1 MISKRKATYFKILI
15 LLNSLKSCT
24 RSTASLPCLINRWL
38 YFQPVGGINLS

>member
-24 RSTASLPCLINRWL
+24 RSTASSRPREE
-38 YFQPVGGINLS
+38 GDK